1 MVMNFLIYL
10 AAYEKCPRR
19 IYFILQNRF
28 NETIQNLNS
37 NKKGNNCFQIR
48 QKPLV
53 EYLKSK
59 RITVEMLWNSW

>member
-1 MVMNFLIYL
+1 MNFLIYL
-10 AAYEKCPRR
+10 ATYEKCPRR

-28 NETIQNLNS
+28 NEIIQNLNS
-37 NKKGNNCFQIR
+37 NKKGNNCFQMR

-59 RITVEMLWNSW
+59 